1 MEGNDMGMQPRVF
14 DEDSEDEETNPIVK
28 LALHEDDNGDGTQV
42 VLCVVDSDGDPCEDI
57 LTITK
62 DGKILLHA
70 SVETKGFKTN
80 GNGHVQTERE

>member
-1 MEGNDMGMQPRVF
+1 MGMQPRVF

-28 LALHEDDNGDGTQV
+28 LALHEEENDGETEV
-42 VLCVVDSDGDPCEDI
+42 VLSVVDPDGDPCEDI
-57 LTITK
+57 LTITS